1 MSHSRSLRRG
11 IILMVLCTLFTAF
24 GQLFFKL
31 GARSFSLSIQGILL
45 NYPLIIG
52 FFFYGMGSLLLI
64 FALRHGDL
72 SQLYP
77 FIALTFVWVLIIAVT
92 IFHEVLN
99 SFKIAA
105 IILIVFGIIFI
116 GGGGS

>member
-1 MSHSRSLRRG
+1 MNDSRSLRKG

-24 GQLFFKL
+24 GQLFFKFS
-31 GARSFSLSIQGILL
+31 ARSFSLSISGILL

-52 FFFYGMGSLLLI
+52 FFFYGVGSLLLI
-64 FALRHGDL
+64 LALRYGDL

-92 IFHEVLN
+92 VFHELLN

-105 IILIVFGIIFI
+105 IILIFFGIIFI